1 MRGADCALIG
11 VVAVWCTGA
20 CGPPPRDP
28 LQLDGNRLTVEN
40 RTSQEW
46 HDVDIRLNTY
56 YRVTV
61 RSIAVRERFQ
71 VPLDAFVAGYG
82 QRFNFNRAQIH
93 DLRLT
98 AKRPNGETFELIKE
112 FQAGGLAGLLGG
124 KRR

>member
-1 MRGADCALIG
+1 MRGATCALVG
-11 VVAVWCTGA
+11 VVVVWCAGA

-28 LQLDGNRLTVEN
+28 LQLDSNRLTVEN
-40 RTSQEW
+40 QTSQEW

-61 RSIAVRERFQ
+61 RSIAARERFQ

-82 QRFNFNRAQIH
+82 QRFSFNRMQIK

-98 AKRPNGETFELIKE
+98 AKRPNDETFELIKE
-112 FQAGGLAGLLGG
+112 FRPSGLAGWLGG
-124 KRR
+124 KRQ